1 MPTNTYTPLATL
13 TLTGTDTEIQFASI
27 PNTYRDLILIANS
40 RTNRSAADE
49 PLRLRFNAD
58 STSGNYFRIALSGN
72 GSSASAY
79 YDSPGEV
86 IIDSA
91 AAAASSGTGHF
102 AILNVEIFDYAQTNK
117 HKTLF
122 TTSGMSSLEVRRQA
136 GRWAST
142 TAITSLTLT
151 PFFGGSFVS
160 GSTFSLYGIAS

>member
-13 TLTGTDTEIQFASI
+13 TLTGTDTEIQFSNIPSI
-27 PNTYRDLILIANS
+27 YRDLILITNS

-49 PLRLRFNAD
+49 PIRLRFNGD
-58 STSGNYFRIALSGN
+58 STTGNYFRVTLSGN

-79 YDSPGEV
+79 YDSPGEI

-91 AAAASSGTGHF
+91 ATAASSGSGHF
-102 AILNVEIFDYAQTNK
+102 AILNVDILDYAQTNK
-117 HKTLF
+117 HKTVL
-122 TTSGMSSLEVRRQA
+122 TTSGISSIEVRRQA

-151 PFFGGSFVS
+151 PYFGGSFVS
-160 GSTFSLYGIAS
+160 GSTFSLYGIVS